1 MGWSPTRVR
10 DTQWKPPVHPTK
22 QAQALEQDH
31 AAGGREHRVIRGS
44 EGALGRVVLQAR
56 NRRLY
61 AELRWQVNKKQ
72 FSRYLG
78 EVTAANR
85 AANLAAAWQ
94 LAHDRGLTA
103 TSRTTAHSGATSQE

>member
-1 MGWSPTRVR
+1 MGWSPTHVR

-31 AAGGREHRVIRGS
+31 AAGGRDQRVIQGS

-72 FSRYLG
+72 CSQYLC
-78 EVTAANR
+78 EVTASTR
-85 AANLAAAWQ
+85 AANLPAGWQ
-94 LAHDRGLTA
+94 RAHDLGLTISNTVA
-103 TSRTTAHSGATSQE
+103 SKSVRT

>member
-1 MGWSPTRVR
+1 VGWSPTHVR

-31 AAGGREHRVIRGS
+31 AAGGRDHRVIYGS

-72 FSRYLG
+72 HSRYLG
-78 EVTAANR
+78 EVTAAHR
-85 AANLAAAWQ
+85 ASNLAAAWQ
-94 LAHDRGLTA
+94 RAHDLSLTT
-103 TSRTTAHSGATSQE
+103 TSDTADHSRATSQE